1 MKKNPIAVVVIVAI
15 IVGVIAFYAGTVVG
29 KGSSSSLSGRRNF
42 NPSGNGAGFARNGG
56 ANGGFVVNGE
66 ILKQDATSITVK
78 MRDGTSRIVFLS
90 GTTTVQKTVA
100 GSVSDLAVGEQ
111 VMVTGKQGSDGTVAA
126 ETVQIRPAIPGGV
139 NPNTNLNSN
148 PPSNTNS

>member
-56 ANGGFVVNGE
+56 ANGGFVNGE

-90 GTTTVQKTVA
+90 GTTTVQKTVS

-111 VMVTGKQGSDGTVAA
+111 VMVTGKQSSDGTVAA